1 MFHQT
6 GGLGKIHIPLL
17 SDLNKQI
24 SRDYGV
30 LLEGPGIALRWVYM
44 LFLMAAIMTNVCVM
58 IFFFCKT
65 PFLGFYLILFHRLK
79 VCHVFQS
86 NACVSHQ
93 IFAACCM
100 WLPTQFC
107 EFFHSFSVVKI
118 FRDSD
123 CICCVRAALYLKF
136 NQLECR
142 TEFNLEFLFIFSPAS
157 TDSMLLWLLLL
168 FYIFMQPEG

>member
-58 IFFFCKT
+58 IFFF
-65 PFLGFYLILFHRLK
+65 FLQDSFPWILFNL
-79 VCHVFQS
+79 
-86 NACVSHQ
+86 VS
-93 IFAACCM
+93 
-100 WLPTQFC
+100 PTQSLSC
-107 EFFHSFSVVKI
+107 FSIKRLC
-118 FRDSD
+118 FSSN
-123 CICCVRAALYLKF
+123 ICRMLHVAANTVL
-136 NQLECR
+136 
-142 TEFNLEFLFIFSPAS
+142 
-157 TDSMLLWLLLL
+157 
-168 FYIFMQPEG
+168 